1 MSDSISAATDETVF
15 NVDTMLKYMGND
27 AKALAVVTKI
37 VGDAIAPGIAQ
48 LELAGAALREGRA
61 DEACRIFH
69 VMRGTVGSLGAKR
82 FVQAALAL
90 ELALREGRS
99 EYYASLLATLTV
111 EYRLVLE
118 QAAGWLRR
126 NGANA

>member
-1 MSDSISAATDETVF
+1 MSDSLSAATDLTVF

-27 AKALAVVTKI
+27 AKALAVVSKI
-37 VGDAIAPGIAQ
+37 VGDAIAPGRGQ
-48 LELAGAALREGRA
+48 LEQAGAAMREGRV
-61 DEACRIFH
+61 DDACRVFH

-99 EYYASLLATLTV
+99 EQFATLLAALTD
-111 EYRLVLE
+111 EYQLVLE
-118 QAAGWLRR
+118 QATGWLGR

>member
-27 AKALAVVTKI
+27 AKALAIVAKI
-37 VGDAIAPGIAQ
+37 VGDAIAPCRAQ
-48 LELAGAALREGRA
+48 LEQADAAIREGRL
-61 DEACRIFH
+61 DDACRIFH

-90 ELALREGRS
+90 ELALREGR
-99 EYYASLLATLTV
+99 AAQFGALLGALT
-111 EYRLVLE
+111 EQYKLVHE
-118 QAAGWLRR
+118 QATGWLRR
-126 NGANA
+126 HGTGS

>member
-1 MSDSISAATDETVF
+1 MSDFISAATDETVF

-37 VGDAIAPGIAQ
+37 VGDAIAPGRAQ
-48 LELAGAALREGRA
+48 LEQAGAAIAGGRF
-61 DEACRIFH
+61 DDACRIFH

-90 ELALREGRS
+90 ELALRERRA
-99 EYYASLLATLTV
+99 EQFDTLLSALAAQ
-111 EYRLVLE
+111 YQLVHE
-118 QAAGWLRR
+118 QATAWLRLR
-126 NGANA
+126 EAGG

>member
-48 LELAGAALREGRA
+48 LELAGVGLRDGRA
-61 DEACRIFH
+61 DEACRVLH

-82 FVQAALAL
+82 FVRAALAL

-99 EYYASLLATLTV
+99 EQGVALLAALTG
-111 EYRLVLE
+111 EYELVLE
-118 QAAGWLRR
+118 QATSWLRR
-126 NGANA
+126 TGANT